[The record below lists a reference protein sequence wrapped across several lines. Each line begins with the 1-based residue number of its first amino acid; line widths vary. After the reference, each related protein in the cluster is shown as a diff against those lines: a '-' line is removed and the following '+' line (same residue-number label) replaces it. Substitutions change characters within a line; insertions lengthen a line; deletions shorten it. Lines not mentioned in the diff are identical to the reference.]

1 MVTICKECKG
11 NGMKLTDLLEVRS
24 VFVSNDVAK
33 QNAAAKRAIKN
44 NPNPTEAQ
52 QLAAVSIDG
61 YQIKTLLA
69 NGVHLSDK
77 VIFAALA
84 NNGYCI
90 KNVPNPTEEMK
101 IAAVKQTPT
110 AIIFIKKPSAAVKQA
125 YLDMVPNG
133 IRRINNPTE
142 EQQLAAVS
150 KDGSVIL
157 RDIKVGKRNPIS
169 SKVLAAALS
178 EPNFINGKLSYS
190 SNSTSNIIR
199 QKKYDDFVKKT
210 FADNTVLMN
219 KWLRYAQNIREME

>member
-1 MVTICKECKG
+1 MATICKECKG
-11 NGMKLTDLLEVRS
+11 HGMRLQDLLETQS
-24 VFVSNDVAK
+24 TFVSNDKTK
-33 QNAAAKRAIKN
+33 QNLAAKRAIRN

-52 QLAAVSIDG
+52 QLAAVNADG

-90 KNVPNPTEEMK
+90 KDVPNPTEEMK
-101 IAAVKQTPT
+101 LAALKQNPT
-110 AIIFIKKPSAAVKQA
+110 AIIFIKKPSDAVKQA
-125 YLDMVPNG
+125 YLDMMPDG
-133 IRRINNPTE
+133 IHRIKNPTE
-142 EQQLAAVS
+142 AQQLAAVS
-150 KDGSVIL
+150 RNGSLIL
-157 RDIKVGKRNPIS
+157 NDIKVGKRNPIS

-178 EPNFINGKLSYS
+178 EPNFING
-190 SNSTSNIIR
+190 NSMYNHTGNLHR
-199 QKKYDDFVKKT
+199 QKQYDDFVKKT